1 MKDSRKTIRLVPLMA
16 WWFVIVVP
24 ANMPQKGSGP
34 WFSGRPAMV
43 VGPSISRS
51 QCNSQAVSIRRR
63 FPAIEIEPC
72 FEADSIKTTVP
83 PDLAPSEP
91 LAP

>member
-1 MKDSRKTIRLVPLMA
+1 MRDSITLAPVIV
-16 WWFVIVVP
+16 WWFIMVVP
-24 ANMPQKGSGP
+24 ADLPQGPSGP
-34 WFSGRPAMV
+34 WFSGRPAIV

-63 FPAIEIEPC
+63 FPTIEIEPC